1 MVIFDIDKFK
11 AINDIYG
18 HKKGNLILKDIA
30 DTLNELTDI
39 NETFARV
46 SADNFNILLTY
57 NKRGYNKYYQKD
69 YGK

>member
-57 NKRGYNKYYQKD
+57 NKKRI
-69 YGK
+69 